1 MNKIVFYRC
10 LLFTLSK
17 AKLFIIVV
25 FLSDYSQSSQVST
38 KSLNPSFTY
47 SLTLKHSL
55 NLLSTADYE
64 LSTRSNNFNVPV
76 LTSSNNSIG
85 SIMIIGTSIGGL
97 IALFLLV
104 IIIQSCVKLRQKKR
118 VKRTSSKTDVSP
130 EEDPYETIEELMNTA
145 TGDISEQQQHSKY
158 YKLKNSNLESTLPY
172 QQMKNQS
179 QYQEIDETCHSTKSS
194 SSSISNM
201 SYLEPNT
208 AKSESRNYLEVLGSN
223 GTTCIEGSPTCSV
236 NENVNDP
243 STQYLDPIRDVNLP
257 QLESNSNSN
266 GDNSTYLDVTA
277 ETFL

>member
-10 LLFTLSK
+10 LLFILLK
-17 AKLFIIVV
+17 AKLFICC
-25 FLSDYSQSSQVST
+25 FFSDYSQSSQVST
-38 KSLNPSFTY
+38 KSFKPSFTF
-47 SLTLKHSL
+47 SLSLDHSL

-64 LSTRSNNFNVPV
+64 LSTSSNNVNVPV

-85 SIMIIGTSIGGL
+85 SIMIIGTIIGGL

-118 VKRTSSKTDVSP
+118 AKQTSSKTDVGP
-130 EEDPYETIEELMNTA
+130 EVDPYETIEEIINTA
-145 TGDISEQQQHSKY
+145 TGEISEQQQHSKY
-158 YKLKNSNLESTLPY
+158 YQLKKSNLETTLPY

-179 QYQEIDETCHSTKSS
+179 QYQEIGETCQSSKSS

-208 AKSESRNYLEVLGSN
+208 AKNESRNYLEVLGSN

-236 NENVNDP
+236 YQNVNDP

-257 QLESNSNSN
+257 QLESNSNSD
-266 GDNSTYLDVTA
+266 GDNSTYLDVTV

>member
-10 LLFTLSK
+10 LLFILLK
-17 AKLFIIVV
+17 AKLFICW
-25 FLSDYSQSSQVST
+25 FFSDYSQSSQVST
-38 KSLNPSFTY
+38 KSFKPSYTF
-47 SLTLKHSL
+47 SLSLDHSL

-64 LSTRSNNFNVPV
+64 LSTSSNNFNVPV

-85 SIMIIGTSIGGL
+85 SIMIIGTIIGGL

-118 VKRTSSKTDVSP
+118 AKHTSSKTDVGP
-130 EEDPYETIEELMNTA
+130 EEDPYETIEEIINTA
-145 TGDISEQQQHSKY
+145 TGEISEQQQHSKY
-158 YKLKNSNLESTLPY
+158 YQLKKSNLETTLPY

-179 QYQEIDETCHSTKSS
+179 QYQEIGETCQSMKSS
-194 SSSISNM
+194 SSSISNT

-208 AKSESRNYLEVLGSN
+208 AKSESRNYLEVLSSN

-236 NENVNDP
+236 NQNVNDP

-266 GDNSTYLDVTA
+266 GDNNTYLDVTA